1 MFAEVY
7 DFCRSLGVEPIIQGN
22 KVNFTADDI
31 IEGEASGNKVSVQIT
46 VKRVDKDDD
55 YKHFVQVDKTA
66 GTSGAF
72 LKLYCALRKSYV
84 NDYNDA
90 TDEWLS

>member
-1 MFAEVY
+1 MFAEVH
-7 DFCRSLGVEPIIQGN
+7 DFCRSLGVEPTIQGN

-55 YKHFVQVDKTA
+55 EKHFVQLD
-66 GTSGAF
+66 
-72 LKLYCALRKSYV
+72 
-84 NDYNDA
+84 
-90 TDEWLS
+90 